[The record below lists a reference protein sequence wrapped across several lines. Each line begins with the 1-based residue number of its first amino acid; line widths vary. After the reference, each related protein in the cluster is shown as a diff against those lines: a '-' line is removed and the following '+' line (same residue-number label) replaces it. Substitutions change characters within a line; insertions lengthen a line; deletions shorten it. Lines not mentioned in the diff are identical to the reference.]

1 MSFKDILL
9 KDGAR
14 IVITGDSLSYNRY
27 GYDAH
32 GRKNAFDCG
41 AGLPSWSFSLRDKI
55 LSLDPYFKKAEEIKT
70 SDNFF
75 LGLGAGTSV
84 PHAALFSG
92 KVKTFEGEAKIFAKA
107 DKKIVLWFQKRIND
121 SEIEVFSVVER
132 DKAKRVDV
140 KRTYI
145 YNKTRKY
152 VIVLEPQT
160 RNGRAYYLLT
170 AYYLNKAYG
179 EKAIKKKMKKKL
191 EEVL

>member
-1 MSFKDILL
+1 MPLNLL
-9 KDGAR
+9 KRYPELLELAHLNENARWKSLRGIFDRDITNNESFSYEGRKIYPIKADGMIDMER
-14 IVITGDSLSYNRY
+14 EFSHLTTESVEDSDSKSKPRV
-27 GYDAH
+27 YDAFRSERLH
-32 GRKNAFDCG
+32 
-41 AGLPSWSFSLRDKI
+41 W
-55 LSLDPYFKKAEEIKT
+55 IK
-70 SDNFF
+70 
-75 LGLGAGTSV
+75 
-84 PHAALFSG
+84 PHI
-92 KVKTFEGEAKIFAKA
+92 E
-107 DKKIVLWFQKRIND
+107 KRIND